1 MRLCMWTCVL
11 VAVPSSIWEFVKG
24 VGLLQWHNV
33 ADCLPVQFTCICTCI
48 SDSHSIC
55 FNYEIILFHN
65 ILFESIP
72 RMLNKMHKSY
82 WSYYLK
88 SWGTS
93 ATSRCVTWLT
103 RGVLSSCSAAQR
115 PSLEQREEPLVG
127 AELKV
132 ETWSQTL
139 WLHLHC
145 RSWWPIPML
154 WLYPIYVTKTR
165 PLHASLERHHFTIRK
180 LIRYCESLELVIT
193 KRTW

>member
-24 VGLLQWHNV
+24 VGLLQWHSV
-33 ADCLPVQFTCICTCI
+33 ADCLPVQFTCIHGR
-48 SDSHSIC
+48 DSHSIC

-115 PSLEQREEPLVG
+115 PVSERNR
-127 AELKV
+127 
-132 ETWSQTL
+132 L
-139 WLHLHC
+139 WGRNWKWRPEVRLFGC
-145 RSWWPIPML
+145 
-154 WLYPIYVTKTR
+154 IYTAGLDDQFR
-165 PLHASLERHHFTIRK
+165 
-180 LIRYCESLELVIT
+180 CCD
-193 KRTW
+193 